1 MERAQDQLTKIAEM
15 QRNTLLAKNDYNT
28 SKEYSAVNKDALSDG
43 DEKGKGELNG
53 AIGSA
58 TDKAEKTK
66 LVVKNIFTPN
76 SQYEKF
82 DVPVNY

>member
-1 MERAQDQLTKIAEM
+1 MERAQDRLTKIAEA
-15 QRNTLLAKNDYNT
+15 QRNALLAKNDYNT

-53 AIGSA
+53 SIGSV

-66 LVVKNIFTPN
+66 LVVKNPFTPDN
-76 SQYEKF
+76 QYQKF

>member
-1 MERAQDQLTKIAEM
+1 MERAQDQLTKIAEA
-15 QRNTLLAKNDYNT
+15 QRNALLAKNDYNT
-28 SKEYSAVNKDALSDG
+28 SKEYSAVSKDALSDG

-58 TDKAEKTK
+58 TDKIEKTK
-66 LVVKNIFTPN
+66 LVVKNTFTPN
-76 SQYEKF
+76 NQYEKF

>member
-1 MERAQDQLTKIAEM
+1 MERAQDQLTKIAEA

-53 AIGSA
+53 SIGSA

-66 LVVKNIFTPN
+66 LVVKNPFTPDN
-76 SQYEKF
+76 QYQKF
-82 DVPVNY
+82 DVPVSY

>member
-1 MERAQDQLTKIAEM
+1 MERAQDQLTKIAES

-28 SKEYSAVNKDALSDG
+28 ANEYSAVNKDALSDG

-58 TDKAEKTK
+58 TDRAEKTK
-66 LVVKNIFTPN
+66 LVVKNTFTPDN
-76 SQYEKF
+76 EYQKF

>member
-1 MERAQDQLTKIAEM
+1 MERAQDQLTKIAEA

-53 AIGSA
+53 SIGSV

-66 LVVKNIFTPN
+66 LVVKNPFTPDN
-76 SQYEKF
+76 QYQKF

>member
-1 MERAQDQLTKIAEM
+1 MERAQDQLTKIAEA
-15 QRNTLLAKNDYNT
+15 QRNALLAKNDYNT

-53 AIGSA
+53 SIGSV

-66 LVVKNIFTPN
+66 LVVKNPFTPDN
-76 SQYEKF
+76 QYQKF

>member
-1 MERAQDQLTKIAEM
+1 MERAQDQLTKIAEI

-66 LVVKNIFTPN
+66 LVVKNTFTPN
-76 SQYEKF
+76 NQYEKF